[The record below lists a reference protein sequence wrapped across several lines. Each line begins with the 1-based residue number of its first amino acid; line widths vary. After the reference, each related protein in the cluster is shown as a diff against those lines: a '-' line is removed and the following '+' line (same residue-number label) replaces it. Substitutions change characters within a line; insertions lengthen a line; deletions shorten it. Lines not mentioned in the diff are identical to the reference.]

1 MAVGDLI
8 TAARYNN
15 AQARVAAIMGTGS
28 STEGYGQTV
37 TSGQVSTSLTVT
49 ATHVN
54 NLYTDLVAGRI
65 HQTGGTPNTISQLA
79 VGDTIADQTSD
90 NPNGTLKGFQDFEDL
105 ITIFEAD
112 PTRFSLAAAQ
122 STSGTGVTSTRTAQ
136 WNTDISHI
144 VRVDFASAD
153 ARRHYFNS
161 GGTIKFEAALTS
173 QSGAKSN
180 DWQSMLSAMGT
191 IAMGYTATTTTG
203 TGTTTS
209 IGNYDLTSTNQTIF
223 RKPGSG
229 VYSANDYFVYAKENS
244 TTQLEFTLLFQ
255 EEAAGNPN
263 FDEQVNGT
271 LTSTVKFTRASGIYV
286 DVAAPSFVTVS
297 SL

>member
-28 STEGYGQTV
+28 GTEGYGQTV
-37 TSGQVSTSLTVT
+37 NSGQVSTSLTVT

-65 HQTGGTPNTISQLA
+65 HQTGGTPNTISQITI
-79 VGDTIADQTSD
+79 GDTIADQTSD

-112 PTRFSLAAAQ
+112 PTRFSLSAAQ

-144 VRVDFASAD
+144 VRVDF
-153 ARRHYFNS
+153 
-161 GGTIKFEAALTS
+161 T
-173 QSGAKSN
+173 
-180 DWQSMLSAMGT
+180 LSL
-191 IAMGYTATTTTG
+191 IHI
-203 TGTTTS
+203 S
-209 IGNYDLTSTNQTIF
+209 E
-223 RKPGSG
+223 P
-229 VYSANDYFVYAKENS
+229 
-244 TTQLEFTLLFQ
+244 
-255 EEAAGNPN
+255 
-263 FDEQVNGT
+263 
-271 LTSTVKFTRASGIYV
+271 TRPY
-286 DVAAPSFVTVS
+286 
-297 SL
+297 